1 MLALSGQKII
11 IYFFH
16 KLYGLKGDYMPS
28 PNVNI
33 DSTLANIGARV
44 RQHRTQRGFTREQL
58 AELSGLSVQS
68 IVKIE
73 SGTRN
78 FRILS
83 LISISKALGL
93 SADYLL
99 GLSENDETQDILLL
113 LSMMSPKGKR
123 FIKDFIQLYLHT
135 G

>member
-1 MLALSGQKII
+1 
-11 IYFFH
+11 
-16 KLYGLKGDYMPS
+16 MPS

-44 RQHRTQRGFTREQL
+44 QQHRTQRGFTREQL

-99 GLSENDETQDILLL
+99 GLSENDETQNILLL
-113 LSMMSPKGKR
+113 LSMLSPKGKE
-123 FIKDFIQLYLHT
+123 FIKDFIQLYLRS
-135 G
+135 GQY